1 MNRNRRPDVAGI
13 AGSAFFI
20 VVGILAI
27 WGARDF
33 TPLGSVFPTTIAAAM
48 IVFSAAYIAMS
59 LLRSAG
65 PAINPAGSTWRRSA
79 LVAVLLAWAFLLQ
92 HIGFLATSVAAY
104 AALLVIANYD
114 RWTPRVAVT
123 YAAVGSALLGGLYA
137 IFFFM
142 LDVPLPQ
149 GLLR

>member
-1 MNRNRRPDVAGI
+1 MNRHQRSDIAGI
-13 AGSAFFI
+13 AGSALFI

-33 TPLGSVFPTTIAAAM
+33 TPLGSVFPTTIATAM
-48 IVFSAAYIAMS
+48 IVFSAAYIAVS
-59 LLRSAG
+59 LLQSAG
-65 PAINPAGSTWRRSA
+65 PAKNPAGSTWRRSA
-79 LVAVLLAWAFLLQ
+79 LAVVLIAWAFLLE
-92 HIGFLATSVAAY
+92 HVGFLVTSAAAY

-123 YAAVGSALLGGLYA
+123 YAAVGCVLLGGLFA

-142 LDVPLPQ
+142 LGVPLPV